1 MRAAWLVAW
10 VLGVAAVS
18 GLPQLPPSWLWAAL
32 AFAVLL
38 LLLGAWR
45 WSRLRAGLLLAAAL
59 AAGFAWAGWRAD
71 ERMAQELPRSEEG
84 RDLRV
89 VGLITS
95 LPDRGE
101 RGWRFE
107 FEVERVVTANAQV
120 PQGLWLA
127 WFDPPVTPAPGQRWE
142 FTVRLKRPHGSQNT
156 GGFDLEAWMLER
168 DLRATGYVRAAPA
181 SQLLDAFVATPG
193 TVIEAARD
201 RLRAALQARTADL
214 RWGGVL
220 VALVLGDQRAIAGPD
235 WTLFNRSG
243 ISHLVAISG
252 LHITMLAG
260 LAAGIASLA
269 WRRSRWLLA
278 RAPAQRAAA
287 LAGLITAGAY
297 ALLAGW
303 AVPAQRTF
311 FMLAVVAVALMLRA
325 RPAPVT
331 TLAAAA
337 ALVCTLDPWAV
348 SAAGFW
354 LSFGAV
360 AAIFWALGGRP
371 VAVVDGR
378 WPRLRQTVW
387 IAVRVQVAVS
397 LVLAPLTAWLFHQ
410 VSLVSPLA
418 NALAIPLVS
427 WVVTPLALLASALLA
442 LPAALGFVP
451 AALLVVADGVFA
463 LLMRWVEWLAAFGW
477 ASVAA
482 AAPPPALVLLALA
495 GAAWL
500 LAPPG
505 WPARWLGALWMA
517 VMAVWPAPRP
527 EGGAWWVSAIDVG
540 QGAAVLIQTRDA
552 AWLYDTGPRYSRDSD
567 AGERIVL
574 PLLRALGISRLDGLV
589 VSHLDADH
597 SGGAAAILAALPVA
611 RVISSVTPGSAV
623 LGGRKDVEPCVA
635 GQVWEQGGLRF
646 EMLHPSPEDYALAR
660 PTNAM
665 SCVLRV
671 SGPGGALLLTGD
683 LPAPQEAQLAAR
695 SSIEARLVMAPH
707 HGSRHSSSAALV
719 DASRAENVLVQAGYR
734 SRYGH
739 PAPEV
744 LVRWQAAGARIERT
758 DQSGLLRWELGG
770 TAPLVAMRWRE
781 LAQRYWHD
789 SGLLPV
795 VQAAASDADAEP
807 AAAEAPPE
815 DPWLLLP

>member
-10 VLGVAAVS
+10 VLGVGGVS
-18 GLPQLPPSWLWAAL
+18 TLPQLPSPNWWPLLAL
-32 AFAVLL
+32 AVA
-38 LLLGAWR
+38 A
-45 WSRLRAGLLLAAAL
+45 LLAAAWRWPAARAGL
-59 AAGFAWAGWRAD
+59 VAVAALIAGFVWAGVFAQARLAD
-71 ERMAQELPRSEEG
+71 DLPRSEEG

-89 VGLITS
+89 TGIITS
-95 LPDRGE
+95 LPDAGE
-101 RGWRFE
+101 RGWRFR
-107 FEVERVVTANAQV
+107 FEVEAVLTPEARV

-127 WFDPPVTPAPGQRWE
+127 WFEPPATPAPGQRWE
-142 FTVRLKRPHGSQNT
+142 FSVRLKRPHGTQNP

-181 SQLLDAFVATPG
+181 PRLIDGFVASPG
-193 TVIEAARD
+193 TLIELARD
-201 RLRAALQARTADL
+201 RLRAALAAKSADL

-220 VALVLGDQRAIAGPD
+220 IALVLGDQRAIANAD
-235 WTLFNRSG
+235 WSLFNRSG

-260 LAAGIASLA
+260 LAGVLASLA
-269 WRRSRWLLA
+269 WRRSRRLLA
-278 RAPAQRAAA
+278 WAPAQRVAA
-287 LAGLITAGAY
+287 LAGLITAGVY

-311 FMLAVVAVALMLRA
+311 FMLLVVGVALILRV
-325 RPAPVT
+325 RPSAAT

-337 ALVCTLDPWAV
+337 ALVCALDPWAV

-360 AAIFWALGGRP
+360 AAIFWALGGRVEP
-371 VAVVDGR
+371 RPEGR
-378 WPRLRQTVW
+378 AARLRQFGW
-387 IAVRVQVAVS
+387 IALRVQIAVTV
-397 LVLAPLTAWLFHQ
+397 VLAPLTAALFHQ

-427 WVVTPLALLASALLA
+427 WVVTPLALLAAALLA
-442 LPAALGFVP
+442 LPAALGWVP
-451 AALLVVADGVFA
+451 AALLAAADLVFA
-463 LLMRWVEWLAAFGW
+463 LLMRWVEWLAGWGW

-482 AAPPPALVLLALA
+482 AAPHPALVALALA

-517 VMAVWPAPRP
+517 VMALWPAPRP
-527 EGGAWWVSAIDVG
+527 APGTWWVSAIDVG
-540 QGAAVLIQTRDA
+540 QGAAVLIQTRDS
-552 AWLYDTGPRYSRDSD
+552 AWLYDTGPRHSSDSD

-574 PLLRALGISRLDGLV
+574 PLLRAQGIRGLDGMV

-597 SGGAAAILAALPVA
+597 SGGAASILAALPVA
-611 RVISSVTPGSAV
+611 RVLSSVAPGSPV
-623 LGGRKDVEPCVA
+623 LGGRAEVEPCVA
-635 GQVWEQGGLRF
+635 GARWHAGGLEF
-646 EMLHPSPEDYALAR
+646 EMLHPRAQDAARALS
-660 PTNAM
+660 TNAM

-683 LPAPQEAQLAAR
+683 LPAAQEAELLAR
-695 SSIEARLVMAPH
+695 SGLDARLVLAPH
-707 HGSRHSSSAALV
+707 HGSRHSSSPALV
-719 DASRAENVLVQAGYR
+719 AATRPEVVLVQAGYR

-744 LVRWQAAGARIERT
+744 VERWQAAGARVERT
-758 DQSGLLRWELGG
+758 DQSGWLRWELGG
-770 TAPLVAMRWRE
+770 GPLQRVRWRE
-781 LAQRYWHD
+781 AARRYWHD
-789 SGLLPV
+789 PL
-795 VQAAASDADAEP
+795 A
-807 AAAEAPPE
+807 APPVPRESEPDAVDEMPTHE
-815 DPWLLLP
+815 DPGLLLP